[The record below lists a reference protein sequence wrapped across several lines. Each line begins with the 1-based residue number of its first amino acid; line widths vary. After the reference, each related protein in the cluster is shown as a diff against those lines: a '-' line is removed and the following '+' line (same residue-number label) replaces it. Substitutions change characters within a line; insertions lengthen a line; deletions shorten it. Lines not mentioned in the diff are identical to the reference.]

1 MGYRR
6 RASPLHAARA
16 AVGCGLCAA
25 LALTALLYD
34 HPLVLSAVLVAALG
48 AGVAAGVGR
57 ELRRT
62 LLYAIPFTLVIAL
75 LNPLVSHQGLTV
87 IAWFEP
93 PLIGRLDI
101 TLEAV
106 VYGALL
112 GLRAL
117 AMIVCF
123 ALFTFVVDPDEL
135 LRLFRRVSMR
145 SALTATLATRMVPV
159 LQRDGQRIADA
170 QRCRPGIPPSRLTLV
185 RAVAGGALDRA
196 VEVAAAL
203 EVRGYGALRRPPRM
217 RRPWSRHDLAFGA
230 AALAVLALAVGGRL
244 AGAAAFEAYPL
255 IEGSWSAAT
264 VVFAAAFA
272 VVPLLPFL
280 DRKGIGGTLA
290 QSARFPFANSP
301 AAPSRGT
308 EAGR

>member
-16 AVGCGLCAA
+16 AVGCGLCGA
-25 LALTALLYD
+25 LALIALLFD
-34 HPLVLSAVLVAALG
+34 HPLVLGAVLVAGLI
-48 AGVAAGVGR
+48 AGLLAGVGR

-62 LLYAIPFTLVIAL
+62 LLFAIPFTLVIAL
-75 LNPLVSHQGLTV
+75 INPLVSHQGLTV

-93 PLIGRLDI
+93 PLLGRLDV
-101 TLEAV
+101 TLEAL
-106 VYGALL
+106 VYGGVL

-123 ALFTFVVDPDEL
+123 SVYTFVVDPDEM
-135 LRLFRRVSMR
+135 LRLFRRFSFR

-170 QRCRPGIPPSRLTLV
+170 QRCRPGEPPTRLTLL

-203 EVRGYGALRRPPRM
+203 EVRGYGAARGGRPPHGP
-217 RRPWSRHDLAFGA
+217 RRPWSRHDLAFGT
-230 AALAVLALAVGGRL
+230 AALALLALAVGGRL
-244 AGAAAFEAYPL
+244 AGVAAFEAYPL

-264 VVFAAAFA
+264 YAFAAAIVA
-272 VVPLLPFL
+272 IPLLPFL
-280 DRKGIGGTLA
+280 DRRGI
-290 QSARFPFANSP
+290 
-301 AAPSRGT
+301 AP
-308 EAGR
+308 